1 MLYTAILIL
10 AYLVYHM
17 LTFRFVDHSIGF
29 YQMVTSTFRGRLF
42 TAIYIGGAVALVIH
56 LTHGMQIIQNGR
68 EPSNLYASHQ
78 DRGLAGGAGNGRLRD
93 DFAVVNT
100 PGLDLKQRTGPMLSG
115 DDTIGEDTGL
125 PITHRHSGDNMN
137 LDARYPRGR

>member
-1 MLYTAILIL
+1 MRIEDWINAPRGYEARKWQGGRTVGSATMLYTAILIL

-56 LTHGMQIIQNGR
+56 LTHGMQSAFQTLGVNHPTYTPLIKIGGWLVALAMVGFAMI
-68 EPSNLYASHQ
+68 SLYYM
-78 DRGLAGGAGNGRLRD
+78 L
-93 DFAVVNT
+93 
-100 PGLDLKQRTGPMLSG
+100 GLDLK
-115 DDTIGEDTGL
+115 
-125 PITHRHSGDNMN
+125 
-137 LDARYPRGR
+137 